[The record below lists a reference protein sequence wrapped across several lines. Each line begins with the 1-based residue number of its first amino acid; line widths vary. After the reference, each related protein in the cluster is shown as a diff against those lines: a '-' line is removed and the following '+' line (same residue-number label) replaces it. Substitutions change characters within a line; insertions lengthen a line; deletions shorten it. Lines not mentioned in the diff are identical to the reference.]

1 MKALFWRDLKLILA
15 SHTSLLTGPL
25 FFIAI
30 IIITP
35 FALGTDPDTL
45 TRIGPGILWLSAL
58 LAGLLNLN
66 KLFQTDRDDGNL
78 DQLIL
83 FGQRKSLTFIVFIK
97 CLAHWAGTM
106 LPLIFIIPI
115 AAFMFHLDTII
126 TFTTILTLVFGTPA
140 LIFIGAIGAAL
151 ATSLAHNTMLI
162 FIIILP
168 WTIPIIIFGVT
179 AATAPITSK
188 ISFLTAL
195 AFLFAFSIFFGIF
208 SSFVTAITLKY
219 LSE

>member
-15 SHTSLLTGPL
+15 SQTSLLTGPL

-35 FALGTDPDTL
+35 FTLGTDPNTL
-45 TRIGPGILWLSAL
+45 TRIGPGVLWLSAL

-66 KLFQTDRDDGNL
+66 KLFQTDCDDGNL

-83 FGQRKSLTFIVFIK
+83 CGQRKSLTFIVFIK

-106 LPLIFIIPI
+106 LPLIFVTPI
-115 AAFMFHLDTII
+115 AAFMLHLDTLI
-126 TFTTILTLVFGTPA
+126 TFTTILTLVCGTPA
-140 LIFIGAIGAAL
+140 FIFIGAIGAAL
-151 ATSLAHNTMLI
+151 ATSLSHNTMLI

-188 ISFLTAL
+188 VSFLTAL
-195 AFLFAFSIFFGIF
+195 AFLFAFSLFFGLF